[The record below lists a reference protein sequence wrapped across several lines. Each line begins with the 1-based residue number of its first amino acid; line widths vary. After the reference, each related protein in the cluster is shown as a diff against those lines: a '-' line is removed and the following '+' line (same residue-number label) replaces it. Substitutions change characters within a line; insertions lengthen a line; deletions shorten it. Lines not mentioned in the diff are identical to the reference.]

1 MPPPAMHRRALLAG
15 LAATAAIP
23 AAARAQSAPRR
34 MRVLFDT
41 QAVTYRLADNPTVAD
56 LVSML
61 PLALTIQD
69 FSNNEKIVHLP
80 RRLDEGGFAPFS
92 DERPG
97 DLCYFLGWGNLALF
111 HGAYTF
117 RDDLIRLGHI
127 EGAVEPL
134 LHKGTYPV
142 RLELID

>member
-1 MPPPAMHRRALLAG
+1 
-15 LAATAAIP
+15 
-23 AAARAQSAPRR
+23 

-61 PLALTIQD
+61 PLALTIED

-92 DERPG
+92 DERSG
-97 DLCYFLGWGNLALF
+97 DLCYFLGWGNLAFF
-111 HGAYTF
+111 HPACGY
-117 RDDLIRLGHI
+117 RGDVIRLGHI
-127 EGAVEPL
+127 DGPIDPLPMRDAFPPTLERAGLTEPPWRA
-134 LHKGTYPV
+134 K
-142 RLELID
+142 R